1 MSHDLGFHALPE
13 WLEQMIS
20 PGLVVHVRPQLN
32 IKGGWYT
39 VVSRGPSTI
48 RLRPRK
54 GDIVMISLEQFGG
67 ALDIPQGIEFSP
79 EEGVLHLLGYRV
91 GKGGLSTR
99 ERRKV
104 LEIVY
109 KVPLASLP
117 RVTNWQEW
125 GEARSSTRLGKMQR
139 CLLTFAEQSLRRRAP
154 LLDAVEAWHA
164 DARWVTETFSPLPSR

>member
-1 MSHDLGFHALPE
+1 MSLDPSSHPVPGWLDLMLA
-13 WLEQMIS
+13 
-20 PGLVVHVRPQLN
+20 PGLVVHLRPQLN

-39 VVSRGPSTI
+39 IVSRTPSAI

-54 GDIVMISLEQFGG
+54 GDIVNISVDQFGS

-79 EEGVLHLLGYRV
+79 EEGVLRLLGYRV
-91 GKGGLSTR
+91 GKGGLSTP

-104 LEIVY
+104 LEMVY
-109 KVPLASLP
+109 KLPLASLP
-117 RVTNWQEW
+117 RVANWQEW
-125 GEARSSTRLGKMQR
+125 GEAQSSARLGKMQR

-154 LLDAVEAWHA
+154 LLEAVEAWHA